1 MLKENLKFLKNAL
14 KRWNEEHFIN
24 THKRQK
30 LITKELND
38 IEIKGDYYPLS
49 GEEIDSK
56 KYLQVEF
63 WNVVDVMKL
72 C

>member
-38 IEIKGDYYPLS
+38 IEIKGDSYPLS
-49 GEEIDSK
+49 GEEIDRK